1 MTRRGIVLGG
11 GGVLGGTWAVGALC
25 ALEERLGI
33 RANDADVI
41 VGTSAGSVIASM
53 LGCGVTPTQLKQ
65 HYRGE
70 EITEG
75 PLAGYEWDPST
86 ATGGPRPT
94 RPRALAPGSFK
105 LIGQSVLHPGQLPAT
120 AVLSAFLPTGGRSL
134 GKVGELV
141 DAVTDGGQWTT
152 HPGTWVVAMDY
163 ETGKRVVFGRSGAPV
178 AKLSDAVMASCAI
191 PGWFS
196 PVRIGSH
203 TYVDG
208 GTISATSI
216 DVVAYAGL
224 DEVYVVAPMVSFE
237 HDHPTTVAAKLERKW
252 REQVTKA
259 AVAEVVEV
267 ERTGARVYLVGPGP
281 QDLEAMG
288 GNLMDATRLD
298 DVLET
303 SLRTSAAVWSELLD

>member
-25 ALEERLGI
+25 ALEDRLGF

-70 EITEG
+70 PITEG
-75 PLAGYEWDPST
+75 PLVGFDWDPGS
-86 ATGGPRPT
+86 ATGGPRPAK
-94 RPRALAPGSFK
+94 PRALAPGSLK
-105 LIGQSVLHPGQLPAT
+105 LIGQSMLHPGQLPAT
-120 AVLSAFLPTGGRSL
+120 AVLSAFLPTGGRTL
-134 GKVGELV
+134 EKVGELV

-152 HPGTWVVAMDY
+152 HPGTWIVAMDY

-178 AKLSDAVMASCAI
+178 ARLSDAVMASCAI
-191 PGWFS
+191 PGWFA
-196 PVRIGSH
+196 PVSIGAH

-216 DVVAYAGL
+216 DVVAYAAL

-237 HDHPTTVAAKLERKW
+237 QDHPSTVAARLERKW
-252 REQVTKA
+252 RAQVTKA
-259 AVAEVVEV
+259 AIAEVAEV
-267 ERTGARVYLVGPGP
+267 ERTGARVHLVGPGP
-281 QDLEAMG
+281 EDLEAMG

-298 DVLET
+298 NVLEV
-303 SLRTSAAVWSELLD
+303 SLRTSAAVWDGLLD

>member
-25 ALEERLGI
+25 ALEELRGF
-33 RANDADVI
+33 RANDAEVI
-41 VGTSAGSVIASM
+41 VGTSAGSVLASM
-53 LGCGVTPTQLKQ
+53 LGCGVTPGQLRQ

-70 EITEG
+70 PITEG
-75 PLAGYEWDPST
+75 PLAGFEWDPGT
-86 ATGGPRPT
+86 ATGGSRPA
-94 RPRALAPGSFK
+94 RPRALSPGSLK
-105 LIGQSVLHPGQLPAT
+105 LIGQSMLHPGQLPAT

-134 GKVGELV
+134 EKVGELV
-141 DAVTDGGQWTT
+141 DAVTDGDQWTT
-152 HPGTWVVAMDY
+152 HPGTWIVTMDY

-178 AKLSDAVMASCAI
+178 ARLSDAVMASCAI

-196 PVRIGSH
+196 PVRIGAH

-216 DVVAYAGL
+216 DVVSYAAL
-224 DEVYVVAPMVSFE
+224 DEVYVIAPMVSFE
-237 HDHPTTVAAKLERKW
+237 HDHPTAVAAKLERRW

-259 AVAEVVEV
+259 ALAEAEVV
-267 ERTGARVYLVGPGP
+267 ERTGARVYMVGPGP
-281 QDLEAMG
+281 EDLAAMG

-298 DVLET
+298 AVLET
-303 SLRTSAAVWSELLD
+303 SLRTCAQAWQGLFD

>member
-25 ALEERLGI
+25 ALEDRLGF
-33 RANDADVI
+33 RSNDADVI

-70 EITEG
+70 PITEG
-75 PLAGYEWDPST
+75 PLAGYDWDPGT
-86 ATGGPRPT
+86 ATGGPRPA
-94 RPRALAPGSFK
+94 RPRAMTPGSLK
-105 LIGQSVLHPGQLPAT
+105 LIGQSMLHPGQLPAT

-134 GKVGELV
+134 EKVGELV

-196 PVRIGSH
+196 PVRIGAH

-216 DVVAYAGL
+216 DVVSYAAL
-224 DEVYVVAPMVSFE
+224 DEVFVIAPMVSFE
-237 HDHPTTVAAKLERKW
+237 HDHPTTVSGKLERKW

-259 AVAEVVEV
+259 AIAEAAAVEK
-267 ERTGARVYLVGPGP
+267 TGARVYLVGPGP
-281 QDLEAMG
+281 DDLEAMG

-298 DVLET
+298 NVLET
-303 SLRTSAAVWSELLD
+303 SLRTSAGVWNELFG